1 MRLFKEFERTHDG
14 PGDPGESLYK
24 YIYRSSRLQA
34 AQARDLCNRWFAD
47 YENDAS
53 EDELSRFLGDFRSK
67 GCKQHYAAWFEL
79 LTHQLLVRLGFSVTV
94 HPDLPGNDKHPDFE
108 ALSNGYRILVEA
120 TVVAPDNDP
129 FAPSDYERDAQEKF
143 SQLEIANFT
152 TRIAG
157 VSGTLKRC
165 LKKKEIKREFGRLVA
180 KYDPDEVQR
189 RIDQYGYGQVPM
201 ETIRFGDWQLQVELL
216 PLPPDKRATRKARVA
231 SWPQAGMFDSSVPN
245 VKQKIKDKLKDY
257 GPTDDP
263 LTLAVN
269 VYNLGGFN
277 PKIDGHDVLFGKD
290 GIWNGSRSGLA
301 AVLFFSNTN
310 SYAVPSTEACLFVNP
325 TLNPDDLPAALL
337 RLPHIHGPDGSECK
351 GGESVPSILGL
362 D

>member
-1 MRLFKEFERTHDG
+1 M
-14 PGDPGESLYK
+14 
-24 YIYRSSRLQA
+24 
-34 AQARDLCNRWFAD
+34 
-47 YENDAS
+47 
-53 EDELSRFLGDFRSK
+53 
-67 GCKQHYAAWFEL
+67 
-79 LTHQLLVRLGFSVTV
+79 RLGFSVTV

-108 ALSNGYRILVEA
+108 ASSNGYRILVEA

-129 FAPSDYERDAQEKF
+129 FAPSDFERDVQEKF

-152 TRIAG
+152 ARIAR

-201 ETIRFGDWQLQVELL
+201 ETIRFGDWQLQVELF
-216 PLPPDKRATRKARVA
+216 PLPSDKRAARKAKVA
-231 SWPQAGMFDSSVPN
+231 PWPQGGVHDSSVPN

-269 VYNLGGFN
+269 VCNRGGFN
-277 PKIDGHDVLFGKD
+277 PEIDGHNVLFGKD

-301 AVLFFSNTN
+301 AVLFFSNTY
-310 SYAVPSTEACLFVNP
+310 SHAVPSTEACLFVNP
-325 TLNPDDLPAALL
+325 TPSPDDLPAALL
-337 RLPHIHGPDGSECK
+337 RLPHIHGPERLRMQRGR
-351 GGESVPSILGL
+351 VRP
-362 D
+362 